1 MSSNTRLKKG
11 KWAVI
16 LLLLVLVVSIN
27 IFALFIYFAENNK
40 KIQPNQSLKVLDNEN
55 PLEYIS
61 AVKSGNI
68 PSLETGYL
76 TYNSG
81 GSSSSSNNNDNNGI
95 GSPDDECQD
104 FGFDFGVSKWD
115 CDGAWSSDEEIY
127 PGTSVTGSC
136 DQAFWDIGTSGAD
149 GIIVKA
155 GNIEHGGYYYSEQGI
170 TGTIN
175 LPKDISHI
183 TFCGYYGQ
191 PDCGNNITD
200 QGEECDLGNNN
211 GNQCVPSYNGSCTYC
226 SSGCKNKTLTRFCGD
241 AHLDTE
247 EECDDGNKING
258 DGCDSNCKIEKE
270 CCDDEDCHDDLY
282 SHKYC
287 YNIDVW
293 INFTDYFCKD
303 GKCLFNI
310 TKIFV
315 QDCGNESYS
324 VPYCYNNNVYQNH
337 STPGCENGGCILR
350 TDPEKTQDCGTDSCS
365 SWTDYVCEGKN
376 KTRTRTCYDK
386 GCEQSACFNNSN
398 IEKQSEKCAY
408 DCVNGEC
415 TQPKCGDGH
424 LDLGEECD
432 DGNLINR
439 DGCDEFCKIE
449 INCFNNSDC
458 GTDEWLNQDY
468 CVCTTNVWDFWKIY
482 ECKNPGTSQS
492 YCTNRTEKRL
502 KQECGQDSCTDYQNY
517 CENNDV
523 WKKRTCQDVGCVL
536 GVCFNNTILNTT
548 LVQDC
553 GADSCGDWSDYVC
566 EGKNRTR
573 TRTCYDKGC
582 KIESCFNTPRNETE
596 SEECD
601 YDCVNGTCIHP
612 VCGNNILEL
621 GEECDDGNLFNND
634 GCDENCTLEICEHD
648 VGIRYSYR
656 NSFGT
661 GIAIKL
667 NGTNDWLEDPVELT
681 QDQNYI
687 IKYIID
693 NKIQNTTNNIH
704 VIVSINAGNIVGY
717 RKVPGCEEGRGRGGG
732 RGGCEPSDIP
742 IYGNITI
749 LADYN
754 TLIHIEHSK
763 SINLNISNLSPGTYN
778 ISVYVEKINE
788 IDCNLSDNY
797 AEREITVKAECC
809 EDKDCPN
816 DSYSNDYCKDNNVYR
831 NFTDYFCKDGKC
843 LFNITKIFVQDCG
856 NESYS
861 NEYCYNNDVYQ
872 NHSIPG
878 CENNA
883 CTLSN
888 EINKTQECGEDS
900 YGEIK
905 YCYTDDVWIN
915 KSQELRGCEQG
926 ECFYSSELTSELFK
940 DCGNETYSAPYCY
953 NNNVYQNH
961 STPGCENNGC
971 ILRTDPEKTQDCGTD
986 SCSSW
991 TDYVCEG
998 KNRTR
1003 TRTCYDKG
1011 CEQANCFSTPR
1022 QEKQAEVCA
1031 HDCVDGECTLPRC
1044 GDSHLDLGE
1053 ECDDGNLINGDG
1065 CDEFCKIEE
1074 CCDDEDCPD
1083 DISNNYCYYNDV
1095 WKNLT
1100 DYFCQNGKC
1109 LFNISSIFFQD
1120 CGETS
1125 YGEWDYYCIG
1135 KEIWKNK
1142 TDIFRGCSNAECFEN
1157 KDYKNEY
1164 VDYCEQR
1171 CVDGECKGE
1180 CEIDSDCPK
1189 DYYDSSYCGGDSCPE
1204 SVYKDFHDFSCTP
1217 RKKCVEKIT
1226 PILIEECD
1234 FTCLDNRC
1242 VNSDCD
1248 GVDLSNCKEWVD
1260 CVCVASKK

>member
-115 CDGAWSSDEEIY
+115 CDGAWSLDEEIY

-337 STPGCENGGCILR
+337 STPGCENG
-350 TDPEKTQDCGTDSCS
+350 
-365 SWTDYVCEGKN
+365 
-376 KTRTRTCYDK
+376 
-386 GCEQSACFNNSN
+386 
-398 IEKQSEKCAY
+398 
-408 DCVNGEC
+408 
-415 TQPKCGDGH
+415 
-424 LDLGEECD
+424 
-432 DGNLINR
+432 
-439 DGCDEFCKIE
+439 
-449 INCFNNSDC
+449 
-458 GTDEWLNQDY
+458 
-468 CVCTTNVWDFWKIY
+468 
-482 ECKNPGTSQS
+482 
-492 YCTNRTEKRL
+492 
-502 KQECGQDSCTDYQNY
+502 
-517 CENNDV
+517 
-523 WKKRTCQDVGCVL
+523 
-536 GVCFNNTILNTT
+536 
-548 LVQDC
+548 
-553 GADSCGDWSDYVC
+553 
-566 EGKNRTR
+566 
-573 TRTCYDKGC
+573 
-582 KIESCFNTPRNETE
+582 
-596 SEECD
+596 
-601 YDCVNGTCIHP
+601 
-612 VCGNNILEL
+612 
-621 GEECDDGNLFNND
+621 
-634 GCDENCTLEICEHD
+634 
-648 VGIRYSYR
+648 
-656 NSFGT
+656 
-661 GIAIKL
+661 
-667 NGTNDWLEDPVELT
+667 
-681 QDQNYI
+681 
-687 IKYIID
+687 
-693 NKIQNTTNNIH
+693 
-704 VIVSINAGNIVGY
+704 
-717 RKVPGCEEGRGRGGG
+717 
-732 RGGCEPSDIP
+732 
-742 IYGNITI
+742 
-749 LADYN
+749 
-754 TLIHIEHSK
+754 
-763 SINLNISNLSPGTYN
+763 
-778 ISVYVEKINE
+778 
-788 IDCNLSDNY
+788 
-797 AEREITVKAECC
+797 
-809 EDKDCPN
+809 
-816 DSYSNDYCKDNNVYR
+816 
-831 NFTDYFCKDGKC
+831 
-843 LFNITKIFVQDCG
+843 
-856 NESYS
+856 
-861 NEYCYNNDVYQ
+861 
-872 NHSIPG
+872 
-878 CENNA
+878 
-883 CTLSN
+883 
-888 EINKTQECGEDS
+888 
-900 YGEIK
+900 
-905 YCYTDDVWIN
+905 
-915 KSQELRGCEQG
+915 
-926 ECFYSSELTSELFK
+926 
-940 DCGNETYSAPYCY
+940 
-953 NNNVYQNH
+953 
-961 STPGCENNGC
+961 GC